1 MGGNLS
7 GAPVPKHRR
16 KDMTRVLEFLRRVES
31 TIKYFYQRSIGVASD
46 WFVGS
51 GWHCLA
57 EIFTSGLHYPTYLA
71 EKVIFFS
78 KLRGEGLGRL
88 QKLAIHRFHGE
99 RIFDLRPEVED
110 ISDSA
115 VLTAYFQFFDEL
127 FFFGSLGG
135 SKRFILKFDSR
146 LAEEGGPRGKFSKR
160 EVLNVQDGK
169 QGQIFELLIYRQR
182 GENRYYSLRAALGF
196 MLQGW
201 AWQDMALAIKD
212 AVSDRHFVNLDIPLG
227 RIEMLA
233 DSLAVYPAFLKDEQ
247 LRKWRIDPKRLAKM
261 AGRK

>member
-1 MGGNLS
+1 MERHR
-7 GAPVPKHRR
+7 KHRR
-16 KDMTRVLEFLRRVES
+16 VRDYNLHA
-31 TIKYFYQRSIGVASD
+31 G
-46 WFVGS
+46 
-51 GWHCLA
+51 LA

-196 MLQGW
+196 MLQGMCHTFLKLWQCRTGECNEMWSEHGAGW